1 VDEPGGPTNPP
12 DTPEEVSQTPGET
25 PGTASSQVAETGE
38 TAAETGAAEAEV
50 GTGAAEAG
58 VGATEAGAGAAA
70 EAGAGAAA
78 EAGAG
83 ATGTG
88 AAGAG
93 AAAGA
98 PVILIVLAVILIII
112 IVIGVAG
119 FFTTVPQMLWNR
131 FKEFALDL
139 WDGLQGYFIGMDEA
153 LVNKDDILGAAQY
166 LYDMGYDLVGMG
178 FAEKVTIVGQKDE
191 NGNIVPEDDEHVENE
206 IIDIDAP
213 YLRAYLVAENRT
225 YLINNYTF
233 SVSDAIG
240 SIFDGSFFEEGT
252 EAFGTGLI
260 DLDDGL
266 LGALLMPIKAI
277 RIADFNI
284 GEWIDGVKII
294 REANQMRIRR
304 LNLELA
310 FWKSHFDYTFYS
322 LEGWSGRYGKPFELM
337 ITLHVATMAPDLVKE
352 FALNEDLDA
361 KVHIKMRDVT
371 FGGTVYVDG
380 VPISDLQTGYDE
392 ETGEWIGQYSEETM
406 DWLQDLQKDKAEEIK
421 TSIPYISSVT
431 NHWFRNVYFEGT
443 DSTGASNDTD
453 VGIDGDLDGLED
465 FNESTGEKT
474 QKSRKLSSDDNVYKT
489 GDDVEATME
498 YTDDDIPAELEGK
511 KITTKGTM
519 EDGIS
524 QTKEGVRGLT
534 NPTTKAIFKG
544 GTVDGKTYEGKYYIY
559 DGTVERAKAIQAAR
573 RGENNGV
580 VKEEVNLTKES
591 LRAFTILEGSETLD
605 AQFIYRDL
613 KELVIEI
620 GYFERE
626 DFYEIEKQ
634 VLEWPIPEYI
644 PADWPN
650 KEIEKQILEYG
661 SIIACDET
669 IAYSLGMSLE
679 DLQEMTDTEDDEE
692 DEEDDE
698 LKALKGM
705 TFIGDEYIKGLK
717 ENVDIKDAE
726 FFYAEQSGPQYW
738 LDHIA
743 SLPDNLRKVV
753 IATGS
758 NDPKKYESMKGLIDA
773 LDEKYEG
780 IQIYVIEVMHA
791 TENYQN
797 VDEYNKLIDTYNS
810 HVRNKCKIQ
819 KNATLIDASL
829 GFLSNGYLTAG
840 DSDGRHL
847 DSGSYENW
855 AKNIAREIKENKIS
869 NNETDEQFV
878 VDFLKAANEITKR
891 IDEENYEY
899 GSAEFMPPKPD
910 GTTNSDGSKKISCD
924 RMVSWALNKC
934 GYTDTPE
941 CGLCVS
947 AGGTFIEYCEDKEWK
962 RIDNIDEVQAG
973 DIVFTGQLDDEGMK
987 ARHVFICAGEN
998 QRYDCGSQDRI
1009 RLEGSY
1015 SGYASQ
1021 PFNEPISSDFMCA
1034 YRVTGNGLINS
1045 GFKEDLEVIAMGNG
1059 KVTEVLSKENNLFS
1073 EEYLAKTIYGDK
1085 VITQTEND
1093 IVPGREQSQEGLRI
1107 KLTDNALRGYILII
1121 YGFDVNDNIK
1131 AGDSIKVGEVIGK
1144 TLNSDINIIL
1154 LDRDKGVIDNVEE
1167 YIKVP
1172 KKGKNDS
1179 GGIYAA
1185 FNEEITEEEMEF
1197 LATVLIAENGTSADT
1212 MAAVCQVIKNRGN
1225 DTVHFSNVSTVFEV
1239 LTAPGQYG
1247 CVYKVPSSGN
1257 GPTPN
1262 AAGRGLRDAPADADV
1277 FDFGE
1282 KGKYWVGNN
1291 GRPRHATDLSRE
1303 VAEGVM
1309 SGTIEDKA
1317 SAQMGKL
1324 ALYQVTLR
1332 DYGGHDSCCV
1342 ELGELYAHNWGCLRG
1357 NHESCGCTLP

>member
-1 VDEPGGPTNPP
+1 M
-12 DTPEEVSQTPGET
+12 
-25 PGTASSQVAETGE
+25 
-38 TAAETGAAEAEV
+38 
-50 GTGAAEAG
+50 
-58 VGATEAGAGAAA
+58 
-70 EAGAGAAA
+70 
-78 EAGAG
+78 
-83 ATGTG
+83 
-88 AAGAG
+88 
-93 AAAGA
+93 
-98 PVILIVLAVILIII
+98 
-112 IVIGVAG
+112 
-119 FFTTVPQMLWNR
+119 PQFLWNR

-139 WDGLQGYFIGMDEA
+139 WDGLQGYFVGMDNA

-178 FAEKVTIVGQKDE
+178 FAESVEIVGQKDE
-191 NGNIVPEDDEHVENE
+191 NGNKIPADEEHQENE

-233 SVSDAIG
+233 NVSDAIG
-240 SIFDGSFFEEGT
+240 SIFDGSFFEEGS

-266 LGALLMPIKAI
+266 LGALSMPIKAI
-277 RIADFNI
+277 RIADFNV
-284 GEWIDGVKII
+284 GEWIDGVKIE
-294 REANQMRIRR
+294 RETNQLRIRR

-310 FWKSHFDYTFYS
+310 FWKSHFDYTYYS

-361 KVHIKMRDVT
+361 KVHVKMRDVT

-380 VPISDLQTGYDE
+380 TSIDDIPEGTYSDDTM
-392 ETGEWIGQYSEETM
+392 EWLE
-406 DWLQDLQKDKAEEIK
+406 DLQKDKAEEIK

-431 NHWFRNVYFEGT
+431 KHWFRNVYFEGT
-443 DSTGASNDTD
+443 DSVGASSNTD
-453 VGIDGDLDGLED
+453 VGIDGDADGLED
-465 FNESTGEKT
+465 FNQSTGEKT
-474 QKSRKLSSDDNVYKT
+474 QISRKLTSADDVYKK
-489 GDDVEATME
+489 GEDIDATME
-498 YTDDDIPAELEGK
+498 YTDDDIPEELAGK

-573 RGENNGV
+573 RGEDNGV
-580 VKEEVNLTKES
+580 TKEKVNLTKES
-591 LRAFTILEGSETLD
+591 LQAFTILEGSETLD

-634 VLEWPIPEYI
+634 VLEWPVPDYI
-644 PADWPN
+644 PAEWPN
-650 KEIEKQILEYG
+650 KEIEKQVLEYG

-679 DLQEMTDTEDDEE
+679 DLQKFTGTE
-692 DEEDDE
+692 DEENDNDDE
-698 LKALKGM
+698 DNNELDTLKGM
-705 TFIGDEYIKGLK
+705 TFIGDEYIKGLS
-717 ENVDIKDAE
+717 ENVTIEDAQ
-726 FFYAEQSGPQYW
+726 FFYAEDSGPQYW
-738 LDHIA
+738 LDNIA
-743 SLPDNLRKVV
+743 TLPNDLRKVV

-780 IQIYVIEVMHA
+780 IQMYVIEVMHV
-791 TENYQN
+791 TSNYTSA
-797 VDEYNKLIDTYNS
+797 DEYNKLIDTYNS
-810 HVRNKCKIQ
+810 HLRNKCKIES
-819 KNATLIDASL
+819 NATLIDASL
-829 GFLSNGYLTAG
+829 GFLNDGYLNSG
-840 DSDGRHL
+840 DSTGKHL
-847 DSGSYENW
+847 SSDKYEKW
-855 AKNIAREIKENKIS
+855 AKNIVREIEDNKIS
-869 NNETDEQFV
+869 KNETDEQFV
-878 VDFLKAANEITKR
+878 VDFLKAANAITKQV
-891 IDEENYEY
+891 DEENYEY
-899 GSAEFMPPKPD
+899 GNAEFMPPQTD

-924 RMVSWALNKC
+924 RMVSWALYQC
-934 GYTDTPE
+934 GYKDTPE
-941 CGLCVS
+941 CGLCV
-947 AGGTFIEYCEDKEWK
+947 GQDGTFIEYCENKEWK
-962 RIDNIDEVQAG
+962 RIEDVNEVQAG

-998 QRYDCGSQDRI
+998 KRYDCGSQDRI

-1015 SGYASQ
+1015 SGYTSQ
-1021 PFNEPISSDFMCA
+1021 PFEESIGSDFMCA
-1034 YRVTGNGLINS
+1034 YRVTGDGVINS
-1045 GFKEDLEVIAMGNG
+1045 GLKEDLDVIAMGNG
-1059 KVTEVLSKENNLFS
+1059 RVTQLLNESNNLFT
-1073 EEYLAKTIYGDK
+1073 EEYLARTIYGD
-1085 VITQTEND
+1085 QAGRAPSND
-1093 IVPGREQSQEGLRI
+1093 EVPGREQSQEGVRI

-1121 YGFDVNDNIK
+1121 YGFDVD
-1131 AGDSIKVGEVIGK
+1131 DSIYEGKEIKVGEVIGK
-1144 TLNSDINIIL
+1144 TLNSDINIVL
-1154 LDRDKGVIDNVEE
+1154 LDRDKGVIDDVEN

-1172 KKGKNDS
+1172 KKTKTVS

-1185 FNEEITEEEMEF
+1185 FNEEITEEEMDF
-1197 LATVLIAENGTSADT
+1197 LATVLVAENGTNADT

-1225 DTVHFSNVSTVFEV
+1225 DTIHFGNVSTVFEV

-1247 CVYKVPSSGN
+1247 CVYKVPGSGN
-1257 GPTPN
+1257 GPVPN
-1262 AAGRGLRDAPADADV
+1262 ASGAGLREAPADADV

-1324 ALYQVTLR
+1324 ALYQVTLSA
-1332 DYGGHDSCCV
+1332 YPNHDSCCV
-1342 ELGELYAHNWGCLRG
+1342 EIGELYAHNWGCLTG
-1357 NHESCGCTLP
+1357 NHQSCSCTLP